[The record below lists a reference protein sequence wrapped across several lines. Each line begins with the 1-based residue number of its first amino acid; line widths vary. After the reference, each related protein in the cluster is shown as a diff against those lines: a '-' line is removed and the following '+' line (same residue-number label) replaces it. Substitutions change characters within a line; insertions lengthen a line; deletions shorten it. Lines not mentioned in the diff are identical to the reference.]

1 MNELA
6 HHIFKS
12 EPALPGRRLTLI
24 LSAMALFLISF
35 AVWSHFAKIDEQ
47 VRAEGSFIASSRSQV
62 IQAVD
67 GGSLKQLMV
76 HQGDKV
82 KADQL
87 LAVLDPQRY
96 EANQQEIAAK
106 VAGLKANIARL
117 SAELNG
123 GEPEFPPE
131 VKAQPQLMT
140 AQIQLMHQRQRA
152 LEEDVGSLS
161 KSLDLALKEADA
173 FRRLAATGDA
183 SETEVLK
190 SQRAVTDL
198 EGQITSLRNK
208 YLQDSRSDLADF
220 RDQLGQAEQQL
231 SARESVVAATQIR
244 TPTDGVVKYVKFT
257 TIGAVLKAGDELMEI
272 VPTDDPLLVEA
283 KVKPSDVAFLRLG
296 LPANIKLSAYD
307 YTIYGSIKGKVTYI
321 SPDTLTED
329 TPKGQVTYYRVQ
341 IASDDPAPK
350 TLKGDAFDI
359 IPGMQAQVEI
369 RTGDR
374 TVANYLLKPLRRAAS
389 ESLTER

>member
-1 MNELA
+1 MNDLA
-6 HHIFKS
+6 QHIFKS
-12 EPALPGRRLTLI
+12 EPALPGRHYTLI
-24 LSAMALFLISF
+24 LTAMALFTTSF
-35 AVWSHFAKIDEQ
+35 AVWSHFARIDEQ

-67 GGSLKQLMV
+67 GGSLKQLLV

-82 KADQL
+82 RAGEL

-96 EANQQEIAAK
+96 EASQQEIAAK

-117 SAELNG
+117 NAELNG
-123 GEPEFPPE
+123 GEPEFPQE
-131 VKAQPQLMT
+131 VKAQPQLMS
-140 AQIQLMHQRQRA
+140 AQIQLMRQRRRA
-152 LEEDVGSLS
+152 LEEDVGSLTR
-161 KSLDLALKEADA
+161 SLDLARKEADA
-173 FRRLAATGDA
+173 FRRLATTGDA

-198 EGQITSLRNK
+198 EGQITSMRNK

-231 SARESVVAATQIR
+231 NARESIVAATQIR

-283 KVKPSDVAFLRLG
+283 KVQPSDVAFLRQG

-307 YTIYGSIKGKVTYI
+307 YTIYGSIKGHVTYI

-350 TLKGDAFDI
+350 TLKGEPFDI
-359 IPGMQAQVEI
+359 IPGMQANVEI